1 MLPEFLTPKQV
12 AHLARKPLA
21 EIEAQVASGKL
32 PSTPEGIPCE
42 SVVHLL
48 VLTAYLPTPGL
59 GVDDRVQGE
68 VRRSLDLACHLCG
81 APTIDYR
88 GTEVLEGSIEFVHL
102 VHTEVRD
109 DFECGA
115 CGATWSQHKFI

>member
-1 MLPEFLTPKQV
+1 MVPEFLTPKQV
-12 AHLARKPLA
+12 AHLAKKPLA
-21 EIEAQVASGKL
+21 EIEEQVASGRL
-32 PSTPEGIPCE
+32 ESTERGIRSE
-42 SVVHLL
+42 SVAHLL

-68 VRRSLDLACHLCG
+68 TRQTLEIPCHLCG

-109 DFECGA
+109 DYECTD
-115 CGATWSQHKFI
+115 CGATWSRDKFL